1 MSTDNDSSGRP
12 VAVVHAEIGGDSWRS
27 VVHAQGAAAPD
38 HSDWYAITG
47 EVVDTLR
54 CLSTLA
60 GIFNRQV
67 AAYGRDRVVRDD
79 EPGHD
84 PAERLAIA
92 SSWAAQLSHELDRT
106 ERTANMF
113 WSEVGH
119 IAVEVDR

>member
-1 MSTDNDSSGRP
+1 MSTHDNDGHTA
-12 VAVVHAEIGGDSWRS
+12 AVQHATAGAESWRS
-27 VVHAQGAAAPD
+27 AVDNQQAAAAD

-54 CLSTLA
+54 SMAVLA
-60 GIFNRQV
+60 ATFASQV
-67 AAYGRDRVVRDD
+67 ATYGRGRVMRDD

-92 SSWAAQLSHELDRT
+92 SSWAAQVQHDIDHA
-106 ERTANMF
+106 ERTANRF
-113 WSEVGH
+113 WNEISH